1 MSIKVTQEAI
11 TFPLNS
17 EEYDAILVAGL
28 RDVRERTTSGTP
40 NHPDDRAYNAILV
53 AALDVVL
60 AYYGEAYVN

>member
-11 TFPLNS
+11 TFPINS

-28 RDVRERTTSGTP
+28 RDVRERTASDTP
-40 NHPDDRAYNAILV
+40 NHPDDVEYNARLL

-60 AYYGEAYVN
+60 AYYGETYVN

>member
-28 RDVRERTTSGTP
+28 RDVRERLVADIPTLR
-40 NHPDDRAYNAILV
+40 DDRAYSAILV

-60 AYYGEAYVN
+60 AYYGEAYAN